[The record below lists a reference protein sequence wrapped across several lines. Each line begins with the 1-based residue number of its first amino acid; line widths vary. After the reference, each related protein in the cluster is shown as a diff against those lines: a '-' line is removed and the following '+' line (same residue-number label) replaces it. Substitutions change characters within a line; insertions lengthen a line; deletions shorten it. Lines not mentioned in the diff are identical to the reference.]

1 MTIKIDEKKYYWIK
15 ELQKLIW
22 KSFEKI
28 KYAIVTGKLKATIV
42 EPQVNKYYKSKNK
55 YVRYSIKW
63 QDVIDWM
70 NNEENWINLLE
81 EIQDLKQQMQF
92 ILDYL
97 EINPIENEPNTKRE
111 SIDVPKQQICKHK
124 N

>member
-1 MTIKIDEKKYYWIK
+1 MKIEKEKQYWIK
-15 ELQKLIW
+15 ELQKLIN

-28 KYAIVTGKLKATIV
+28 KYAIVTGKLKATIIK
-42 EPQVNKYYKSKNK
+42 PQVNKYYKSKKK

-63 QDVIDWM
+63 QHVIDWM
-70 NNEENWINLLE
+70 NNEENGINLLE

-97 EINPIENEPNTKRE
+97 EISPLEHE
-111 SIDVPKQQICKHK
+111 STWKGKSTNVLE
-124 N
+124 